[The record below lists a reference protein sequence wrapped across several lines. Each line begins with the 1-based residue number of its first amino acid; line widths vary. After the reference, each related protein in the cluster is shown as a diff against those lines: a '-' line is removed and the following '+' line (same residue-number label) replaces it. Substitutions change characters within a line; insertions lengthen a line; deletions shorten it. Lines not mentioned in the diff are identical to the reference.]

1 MSVKRDRDE
10 DVFREVTHSGDW
22 TLLHFERMKG
32 SVRGGMG
39 ARQMAKILGLG
50 GLFFK
55 SADPAATRQWYADVL
70 GVPADEWGTFF
81 TPDAAVAHPGAG
93 TVFSPFAANTDYFAP
108 SDKEFMFNLMVDDL
122 DGILA
127 RCAEHGVMPVK
138 LMPDEGMGPF
148 AHIMDP
154 EGRKIELWQPKPY
167 EG

>member
-1 MSVKRDRDE
+1 MLQGRQS
-10 DVFREVTHSGDW
+10 
-22 TLLHFERMKG
+22 
-32 SVRGGMG
+32 SVRVMDLAAIWTYAREISGGWIYVM
-39 ARQMAKILGLG
+39 ARVLGLG

-70 GVPADEWGTFF
+70 GLEADEWGTFF
-81 TPDAAVAHPGAG
+81 TPAAAAANPGAG
-93 TVFSPFAANTDYFAP
+93 TASSPFAANTEYFAP

-127 RCAEHGVMPVK
+127 QAAGHGVQPVK

-154 EGRKIELWQPKPY
+154 EGRKIELWQPKPM
-167 EG
+167 G